1 MYYLYHIP
9 GKKIGVTR
17 NLNHRVTLMQGYKEN
32 EYEVLEQSDDIDYIS
47 DREIELQTSYGYKK
61 DIKLYKN
68 LFNKMKINTTEQT
81 STFPVPVNK
90 LKGRLMDNIG
100 LTWKHE
106 EYGTFEVTKENIPW
120 IMANVKTSMFNTD
133 RSYIYNKAFYEA
145 YFNPK
150 DLSADMLLMMTN
162 NNIDAFPPSETH
174 ERFDLIRDWA
184 ATRGLYDEGN
194 SHTQY
199 VKLQEECGELAKALL
214 QDDKPEIVDA
224 IGDIV
229 VVLTNLAHLQGY
241 DIEHCIDEAYKVIAT
256 RTGKMINGTFVKDK

>member
-17 NLNHRVTLMQGYKEN
+17 NLNNRVTLMQGYKEN
-32 EYEVLEQSDDIDYIS
+32 EYEVLEQSDDIEYIS
-47 DREIELQTSYGYKK
+47 DREIELQKSYGYKV
-61 DIKLYKN
+61 DMKLYKN
-68 LFNKMKINTTEQT
+68 LFTKMKLNTTDQT
-81 STFPVPVNK
+81 TTFPCPVNK
-90 LKGRLMDNIG
+90 LKGRLNDNIG
-100 LTWKHE
+100 LIWNHRQ
-106 EYGTFEVTKENIPW
+106 YGNLEITKENIPW
-120 IMANVKTSMFNTD
+120 IMANVKTSMFND
-133 RSYIYNKAFYEA
+133 KRCYIYNKAFYEA
-145 YFNPK
+145 YFNP
-150 DLSADMLLMMTN
+150 DHMSSQGST
-162 NNIDAFPPSETH
+162 S
-174 ERFDLIRDWA
+174 ERFDLIRNWA
-184 ATRGLYDEGN
+184 ATRGLYDEGD

-241 DIEHCIDEAYKVIAT
+241 DIEYCIDEAYKVIAN

>member
-17 NLNHRVTLMQGYKEN
+17 NLNNRVTLMQGYKEN
-32 EYEVLEQSDDIDYIS
+32 EYEVLEQSDDIEYIS
-47 DREIELQTSYGYKK
+47 DREIELQKSYGYKV
-61 DIKLYKN
+61 DMKLYKN
-68 LFNKMKINTTEQT
+68 LFTKMKLNTTDQT
-81 STFPVPVNK
+81 TTFPCPVNK
-90 LKGRLMDNIG
+90 LKGRLNDNIG
-100 LTWKHE
+100 LIWNHRQFGNLE
-106 EYGTFEVTKENIPW
+106 ITKENIPW
-120 IMANVKTSMFNTD
+120 IMANVKTSMFND
-133 RSYIYNKAFYEA
+133 KRCYIYNKAFYEA
-145 YFNPK
+145 YFNP
-150 DLSADMLLMMTN
+150 DHMSSQGST
-162 NNIDAFPPSETH
+162 S

-184 ATRGLYDEGN
+184 ATRGLYDEGD

-241 DIEHCIDEAYKVIAT
+241 DIEHCIDEAYKVIAN